1 MRYLNR
7 IFFINSANV
16 KYAEIAIDGNV
27 HFIGT
32 QGVGKSTL
40 LRAILFFYNADKLKL
55 GIEKGKKTFDEYY
68 FPGGDSY
75 VIYEVVRET
84 GAYCIM
90 AFKSQGR
97 VCFRFIN
104 SEFNLANYVDNGKV
118 KSWDGIR
125 ESFGK
130 KIGYTRKIDR
140 YEEYRDILY
149 GNNIGLEKEFRKYAI
164 IESRQYQN
172 LPRTIQNVFLNS
184 KLDAEFIK
192 QTIIMS
198 LNEVEVKINLDNYT
212 LHLKDFDTQLADINL
227 WTESNKAGEIPVRKM
242 AENIAGIYA
251 AIQSLN
257 REKQEKAIQLFKAH
271 AEALD
276 ELPKLEKKKE
286 QQQKHRQIAQ
296 QKSDDLKGKFQ
307 LKREDVQ
314 KQINILDNDLKRAK
328 TKTEYYEGMNIT
340 SIIQRVDKKDAIE
353 AERERLHAEKL
364 LLNTKFT
371 EINSRYLAL
380 IQQQQNAFAG
390 FENAHHARKNKLR
403 EDVLLFISDIREQY
417 NHAFADI
424 RKQNYDALDVA
435 RNTISQKKE
444 NIHDLKLKKQKGNL
458 QRYYEHDIEIVK
470 AEISTLNQKIKST
483 EIDIADHKKQ
493 VDTLQKQWELEQEKT
508 ASVYDRKV
516 EKMWDD
522 NKQFITAVASI
533 DTKLQKNKDSLYGWL
548 SNNAP
553 GWENNIGKVID
564 EELVLFH
571 DGLSPQL
578 SADGNETFF
587 GLKIDLTEISRKVK
601 TVADYEQERAEWQ
614 QKAEINKAGIT
625 KLLEDRDSEAGKLK
639 TRYQSKIKELNNARR
654 QMEYDLQRSKGQLEV
669 NEVKRADLVRKAAEE
684 KEQFLLLVGRE
695 IEAASEALI
704 VEEKN
709 LLAIEAGIQKQLDNK
724 EKEQN
729 KKIKAEDSRVKELM
743 LALEEELK
751 AKKEETDTRIEEVKQ
766 QQTKNLKKEGAD
778 VVRLAGIEKELL
790 VAVREL
796 EFING
801 NRETVS
807 DYNKDKR
814 ELLDHVDTYKT
825 EKRLKESLL
834 ENEQE
839 KYNLQKQKIHQE
851 IDLLTS
857 EITDLGSRLA
867 LINEGLNTFESFKQT
882 DHYKEVAEYE
892 GQQQDGIEN
901 NIGLKALIDALH
913 NRIYTI
919 MERYTD
925 LQMATNKFTGKFNSN
940 NIFGFKQSII
950 ARDEIISFA
959 QMLDEFIEENKIAQ
973 YEKRVNERFATL
985 IRQIGKETNELTS
998 KGGEIQKVI
1007 TEINRD
1013 FEERNFAGVIKS
1025 IRLQLSESKNNIVAL
1040 LKAIKEFN
1048 DQNSMGLGVVDLFS
1062 TGDNESKNRKAITL
1076 LKEFAK
1082 EINARKEKEIGLPDS
1097 FELQFRIVENEN
1109 DSGWVEKLT
1118 NVGSEGTDILVKA
1131 MINIMLLN
1139 VFKDSASKRFKEFRL
1154 HCMMDEIGKLHPNN
1168 VKGIL
1173 KFANDRNILL
1183 INSSPTSYNA
1193 TDYRYTYLLSK
1204 DSKHV
1209 TTVKRLVKKGIEER
1223 VIKTEV
1229 EA

>member
-84 GAYCIM
+84 GSYCIM

-104 SEFNLANYVDNGKV
+104 SEYSVDHYVDTDSGKV
-118 KSWDGIR
+118 RSWESIR
-125 ESFGK
+125 DVFGK
-130 KIGYTRKIDR
+130 KISYTRKIDR

-149 GNNIGLEKEFRKYAI
+149 GNNKELDKEFRKYSL

-198 LNEVEVKINLDNYT
+198 LNEEEVKIELDKYA
-212 LHLKDFDTQLADINL
+212 LHLRDFDIQLADINK
-227 WTESNKAGEIPVRKM
+227 WTETTKTGEIPVRKM
-242 AENIAGIYA
+242 AENIARIHA

-257 REKQEKAIQLFKAH
+257 REKQETAIQLFRAH
-271 AEALD
+271 EVSQE
-276 ELPKLEKKKE
+276 ELPHVEKK
-286 QQQKHRQIAQ
+286 QDLAQKQRQLLQ

-307 LKREDVQ
+307 AKRDEVQ
-314 KQINILDNDLKRAK
+314 KLINILDNDLKRAK
-328 TKTEYYEGMNIT
+328 SKAEYYEGININA
-340 SIIQRVDKKDAIE
+340 IIQRVDKKE
-353 AERERLHAEKL
+353 ANETAREWLQEELL
-364 LLNTKFT
+364 LLNTKFA
-371 EINSRYLAL
+371 EINSRYDAL
-380 IQQQQNAFAG
+380 VQQQQNALAG
-390 FENAHHARKNKLR
+390 FENGHMARKNKVR
-403 EDVLLFISDIREQY
+403 EDFLQFKSEITDQY
-417 NHAFADI
+417 NHAFAEI
-424 RKQNYDALDVA
+424 RKQNLEALDVA
-435 RNTISQKKE
+435 RNTIAQKKD
-444 NIHDLKLKKQKGNL
+444 NIHDLKLKKQKAQL
-458 QRYYEHDIEIVK
+458 QRYFEHELEVVK
-470 AEISTLNQKIKST
+470 SEISSLQQKIKT
-483 EIDIADHKKQ
+483 ADLNIADLKKQ
-493 VDTLQKQWELEQEKT
+493 AETLQKQWELETEKN

-516 EKMWDD
+516 EKMWED
-522 NKQFITAVASI
+522 NAQYLASMAAI
-533 DTKLQKNKDSLYGWL
+533 DAKLQKNKDSLYGWL
-548 SNNAP
+548 NTNVT

-564 EELVLFH
+564 EDGVLFH
-571 DGLSPQL
+571 SSLSPQL
-578 SADGNETFF
+578 TDGANDTFF
-587 GLKIDLTEISRKVK
+587 GLRIDLGEIDKKVK
-601 TVADYEQERAEWQ
+601 TVAEYEHERAEWQ
-614 QKAEINKAGIT
+614 QKAETNKANINKQ
-625 KLLEDRDSEAGKLK
+625 LEERDNEAGKLK
-639 TRYQSKIKELNNARR
+639 SRYQGRIKDINSTRR
-654 QMEYDLQRSKGQLEV
+654 QMEYELQRSKGQLQV
-669 NEVKRADLVRKAAEE
+669 NEVKQADLTRKAAEE
-684 KEQFLLLVGRE
+684 KELLLQQVARE
-695 IEAASEALI
+695 IEAASEELTT
-704 VEEKN
+704 EEKN
-709 LLAIEAGIQKQLDNK
+709 LAAIEAGIQKQLEAK

-729 KKIKAEDSRVKELM
+729 RKIKAEDQRTKEL
-743 LALEEELK
+743 LAAYDQELLTRK
-751 AKKEETDTRIEEVKQ
+751 QETTERIEAIKL
-766 QQTKNLKKEGAD
+766 QQTQNLQQEGAD
-778 VVRLAGIEKELL
+778 VLRLSSIGKELETI
-790 VAVREL
+790 RKEL
-796 EFING
+796 DFINA
-801 NRETVS
+801 NRDKVAE
-807 DYNKDKR
+807 YNKDKR
-814 ELLDHVDTYKT
+814 ELLDLVDGYKT

-839 KYNLQKQKIHQE
+839 KYGLQKQKIQQE
-851 IDLLTS
+851 IDLLTN
-857 EITDLGSRLA
+857 E
-867 LINEGLNTFESFKQT
+867 INELSNRLTTISEGLTTYDSFKQT
-882 DHYKEVAEYE
+882 AHYLQIAEFE
-892 GQQQDGIEN
+892 SAQQGKAEESN
-901 NIGLKALIDALH
+901 MGLKELIDALSGK
-913 NRIYTI
+913 IYTI
-919 MERYTD
+919 MERYND
-925 LQMATNKFTGKFNSN
+925 LRMAINKFLGNFSPENVFN
-940 NIFGFKQSII
+940 FKTNLV
-950 ARDEIISFA
+950 EHE
-959 QMLDEFIEENKIAQ
+959 EFIAFAEMLFEFLEEDKILQ

-985 IRQIGKETNELTS
+985 IRQIGIETNTLTS
-998 KGGEIQKVI
+998 KAGEIQKVI
-1007 TEINRD
+1007 AEINRD

-1040 LKAIKEFN
+1040 LQAIKQFN

-1062 TGDNESKNRKAITL
+1062 TGDNEGKNKKAISL

-1082 EINARKEKEIGLPDS
+1082 EISARKEKEIGLPDS

-1183 INSSPTSYNA
+1183 INSSPTSFNA

-1209 TTVKRLVKKGIEER
+1209 TTVKRLIKKG
-1223 VIKTEV
+1223 TEV
-1229 EA
+1229 MA

>member
-68 FPGGDSY
+68 FPGADSY
-75 VIYEVVRET
+75 LIYEVVRET

-104 SEFNLANYVDNGKV
+104 SEFNLEHFVKDGKV
-118 KSWDGIR
+118 RAWDSIR

-130 KIGYTRKIDR
+130 KIGYTKKIDR

-149 GNNIGLEKEFRKYAI
+149 GNNIGLDKEFRKYSL

-198 LNEVEVKINLDNYT
+198 LNEEDVKINLENYA
-212 LHLKDFDTQLADINL
+212 LHLKDFDTQLADINK
-227 WTESNKAGEIPVRKM
+227 WTETNKTGEIPVRKM
-242 AENIAGIYA
+242 AENIARVHA

-257 REKQEKAIQLFKAH
+257 REKQETAIQLFQAH
-271 AEALD
+271 DAALD
-276 ELPKLEKKKE
+276 ELPQIEKKRDM
-286 QQQKHRQIAQ
+286 QLRLRDAAQ
-296 QKSDDLKGKFQ
+296 QRSDDLKGKFQ
-307 LKREDVQ
+307 IKRDGVQ
-314 KQINILDNDLKRAK
+314 KQINVLESDLKKAK
-328 TKTEYYEGMNIT
+328 EKSDYYEDIDIQ
-340 SIIQRVDKKDAIE
+340 SIIKRVDKKDAIE
-353 AERERLHAEKL
+353 TDRERLRNEKT
-364 LLNTKFT
+364 LLNAKFT
-371 EINSRYLAL
+371 EINSRFQAL
-380 IQQQQNAFAG
+380 IQQQQNAFSVY
-390 FENAHHARKNKLR
+390 ENAHQSRRNKLR
-403 EDVLLFISDIREQY
+403 EEFLQFKSDINEQY
-417 NHAFADI
+417 NTAFAEI
-424 RKQNYDALDVA
+424 RKQHQDALEVA
-435 RNTISQKKE
+435 RNTIAQKKD
-444 NIHDLKLKKQKGNL
+444 NIHDLKLKKQKAQL
-458 QRYYEHDIEIVK
+458 QRYFEQDIDLLKTEIG
-470 AEISTLNQKIKST
+470 TLQQKIKST
-483 EIDIADHKKQ
+483 EIDIADFKKQ
-493 VDTLQKQWELEQEKT
+493 TETLQKQWELEQEKNV
-508 ASVYDRKV
+508 ALYDRKI
-516 EKMWDD
+516 EKMHDD
-522 NKQFITAVASI
+522 SKQYTLAIESI
-533 DTKLQKNKDSLYGWL
+533 DAKLQKNKDSLYGWL
-548 SNNAP
+548 STNVP

-564 EELVLFH
+564 EEHVLFQS
-571 DGLSPQL
+571 DLAPSITEGASDTLY
-578 SADGNETFF
+578 
-587 GLKIDLTEISRKVK
+587 GLKLNLEDINKSVK
-601 TVADYEQERAEWQ
+601 TVADYEREKTEWL
-614 QKAEINKAGIT
+614 QKLETNKAGIN
-625 KLLEDRDSEAGKLK
+625 KQVEERDTESGKLK
-639 TRYQSKIKELNNARR
+639 SRYQGRIKELNNSRR
-654 QMEYDLQRSKGQLEV
+654 QMEYDLQRSKGQMQS
-669 NEVKRADLVRKAAEE
+669 NEVKLADLIRKAAEE
-684 KEQFLLLVGRE
+684 KEQLLQQVAQE
-695 IEAASEALI
+695 IEAASEELI
-704 VEEKN
+704 SEEKN
-709 LLAIEAGIQKQLDNK
+709 LFAIEAGIQKQLDNK

-729 KKIKAEDSRVKELM
+729 RKIKAEDQQIKEQIA
-743 LALEEELK
+743 ALELELQT
-751 AKKEETDTRIEEVKQ
+751 KKQETEDRIAEIKQ
-766 QQTKNLKKEGAD
+766 QQTTNLKQEGAD
-778 VVRLAGIEKELL
+778 VVRLTDIDKELTTL
-790 VAVREL
+790 TREL
-796 EFING
+796 DFINE
-801 NRETVS
+801 NRDKVAE
-807 DYNKDKR
+807 YNKDKR
-814 ELLDHVDTYKT
+814 ELLDHIDAFKT
-825 EKRLKESLL
+825 EKRLKENQL

-851 IDLLTS
+851 IDLLVADINELNNKLS
-857 EITDLGSRLA
+857 I
-867 LINEGLNTFESFKQT
+867 INEGLSSFDSFKQT
-882 DHYKEVAEYE
+882 DHYQQIAEYD
-892 GQQQDGIEN
+892 GQQSKGPAN
-901 NIGLKALIDALH
+901 TAGLKALIDAL
-913 NRIYTI
+913 NSRIYVI
-919 MERYTD
+919 QDRYND
-925 LQMATNKFTGKFNSN
+925 LQAAVNKFLGNFSQQNV
-940 NIFGFKQSII
+940 FGFKTRLEEREEFI
-950 ARDEIISFA
+950 EFA
-959 QMLDEFIEENKIAQ
+959 EMLDEFLEEDKILQ

-1040 LKAIKEFN
+1040 LQEIKKFN

-1062 TGDNESKNRKAITL
+1062 TGDNESKNKKAVSL
-1076 LKEFAK
+1076 LKEFAR

-1097 FELQFRIVENEN
+1097 FELQFRIVENDN

-1139 VFKDSASKRFKEFRL
+1139 VFKDSASKRFKDFRM

-1209 TTVKRLVKKGIEER
+1209 TTVKRLIRKG
-1223 VIKTEV
+1223 TE
-1229 EA
+1229 ALA

>member
-104 SEFNLANYVDNGKV
+104 SEYVLEHYIDNGKV
-118 KSWDGIR
+118 RSWESIR
-125 ESFGK
+125 ETFGK

-149 GNNIGLEKEFRKYAI
+149 GNNIGLDKEFRKYSL

-198 LNEVEVKINLDNYT
+198 LNEEEVKIELDKYA
-212 LHLKDFDTQLADINL
+212 LHLRDFDIQLADINK
-227 WTESNKAGEIPVRKM
+227 WTETNKTGEIPVRKM
-242 AENIAGIYA
+242 AENIARVHA

-257 REKQEKAIQLFKAH
+257 REKQETAVHLFRAYET
-271 AEALD
+271 AVE
-276 ELPKLEKKKE
+276 ELPQVEKTRDH
-286 QQQKHRQIAQ
+286 QQKQRQLLQ
-296 QKSDDLKGKFQ
+296 QKSDDLMGKFQ
-307 LKREDVQ
+307 AKRDEVQ
-314 KQINILDNDLKRAK
+314 KLINILDNDLKRAK
-328 TKTEYYEGMNIT
+328 NKGEYYEGINI
-340 SIIQRVDKKDAIE
+340 SAIIQRVDRKE
-353 AERERLHAEKL
+353 ANETAQEWLQSELL

-371 EINSRYLAL
+371 EINSRYEAL
-380 IQQQQNAFAG
+380 IQQQQNSLAG
-390 FENAHHARKNKLR
+390 FENAHLARKNKVR
-403 EDVLLFISDIREQY
+403 EEFLQAKGDITEQY
-417 NHAFADI
+417 NNAFIEI
-424 RKQNYDALDVA
+424 RKQHQEALEVA
-435 RNTISQKKE
+435 RNTIAQRKD
-444 NIHDLKLKKQKGNL
+444 NIHDLKLKKQKAQL
-458 QRYYEHDIEIVK
+458 QRYFEHEIELAK
-470 AEISTLNQKIKST
+470 SEISALQQKIKGT
-483 EIDIADHKKQ
+483 EIDITDLKKQ
-493 VDTLQKQWELEQEKT
+493 AETLQKQWELEVEKNS
-508 ASVYDRKV
+508 SVYDRKI
-516 EKMWDD
+516 EKMWTD
-522 NKQFITAVASI
+522 NAQFLSAIAAI
-533 DTKLQKNKDSLYGWL
+533 DSKLQKNKDSLYGWL
-548 SNNAP
+548 NTNVT
-553 GWENNIGKVID
+553 GWEHNIGKVID
-564 EELVLFH
+564 EDEVLFH
-571 DGLSPQL
+571 GSLSPQL
-578 SADGNETFF
+578 TDGANDTFF
-587 GLKIDLTEISRKVK
+587 GLRIDLGEINKTVK
-601 TVADYEQERAEWQ
+601 TVADYEAERADWQ
-614 QKAEINKAGIT
+614 QKADANKANINKQ
-625 KLLEDRDSEAGKLK
+625 LEERDAEAGKLK
-639 TRYQSKIKELNNARR
+639 SRYQGRIKDINNARR
-654 QMEYDLQRSKGQLEV
+654 QMEYELQRSKGQLQV
-669 NEVKRADLVRKAAEE
+669 NEVKYADFVRKAADE
-684 KEQFLLLVGRE
+684 KEQLLQQVVKE
-695 IEAASEALI
+695 IEAAYEELI
-704 VEEKN
+704 IEEKG
-709 LLAIEAGIQKQLDNK
+709 LGTIETGMQKQLDAK

-729 KKIKAEDSRVKELM
+729 RKIKAEDQRAKDLVAEYETEL
-743 LALEEELK
+743 LT
-751 AKKEETDTRIEEVKQ
+751 KKQETAERIEEIKQ
-766 QQTKNLKKEGAD
+766 QQTQNLKQEGAD
-778 VVRLAGIEKELL
+778 VLRLSSIEKELG
-790 VAVREL
+790 VIRREL
-796 EFING
+796 DFINA
-801 NRETVS
+801 NRDKVAE
-807 DYNKDKR
+807 YNKDKR
-814 ELLDHVDTYKT
+814 ELLDLADGYKT
-825 EKRLKESLL
+825 EKRLKENLL

-851 IDLLTS
+851 IDLLND
-857 EITDLGSRLA
+857 EINELNNRLA
-867 LINEGLNTFESFKQT
+867 VINEGLTTFESFKQT
-882 DHYKEVAEYE
+882 AHYLQIAEYE
-892 GQQQDGIEN
+892 HAQRPSVVEN
-901 NIGLKALIDALH
+901 NAGLKELIEAL
-913 NRIYTI
+913 NGRIYTI
-919 MERYTD
+919 QERYND
-925 LQMATNKFTGKFNSN
+925 LRVAINKFLGNFSPENV
-940 NIFGFKQSII
+940 FGFKTNLVEQ
-950 ARDEIISFA
+950 E
-959 QMLDEFIEENKIAQ
+959 EFIQFAEMLYEFLEEDKILQ

-985 IRQIGKETNELTS
+985 IRQIGIETNTLTS
-998 KGGEIQKVI
+998 KAGEIQKVI
-1007 TEINRD
+1007 AEINRD

-1040 LKAIKEFN
+1040 LQAIKQFN

-1062 TGDNESKNRKAITL
+1062 TGDNEAKNKKAISL
-1076 LKEFAK
+1076 LKDFAK
-1082 EINARKEKEIGLPDS
+1082 EIGARKEKEIGLPDS

-1183 INSSPTSYNA
+1183 INSSPTSFNA

-1209 TTVKRLVKKGIEER
+1209 TTVKRLIKKG
-1223 VIKTEV
+1223 VEV
-1229 EA
+1229 MA

>member
-7 IFFINSANV
+7 VIFVNSANV
-16 KYAEIAIDGNV
+16 KFAEIAIDGNV

-75 VIYEVVRET
+75 VIYEVVRES
-84 GAYCIM
+84 GPYCIM

-104 SEFNLANYVDNGKV
+104 SEFNLGNYVDNGKV
-118 KSWDGIR
+118 RTWDGIR

-130 KIGYTRKIDR
+130 KIGYTKKIDR

-149 GNNIGLEKEFRKYAI
+149 GNNSGLEKEFRKYSL
-164 IESRQYQN
+164 IESKQYQN

-198 LNEVEVKINLDNYT
+198 LNEEEVKIELDKYA
-212 LHLKDFDTQLADINL
+212 LHLKNFDTELADINK
-227 WTESNKAGEIPVRKM
+227 WTEINKSGEIPVRKM
-242 AENIAGIYA
+242 AENIARIHA

-257 REKQEKAIQLFKAH
+257 REKQETAIQLFRCHDQTLK
-271 AEALD
+271 
-276 ELPKLEKKKE
+276 ELPDVEKKRD
-286 QQQKHRQIAQ
+286 QQQKLRQLAQ

-307 LKREDVQ
+307 AKRDDVQ
-314 KQINILDNDLKRAK
+314 KQINILDFKLKEAK
-328 TKTEYYEGMNIT
+328 TKTEHYESINI
-340 SIIQRVDKKDAIE
+340 DAIISRINKKEGLE
-353 AERERLHAEKL
+353 AERERLQTERT
-364 LLNTKFT
+364 LLNAKFT
-371 EINSRYLAL
+371 EINSRYNAL
-380 IQQQQNAFAG
+380 IQQQQNSLAG
-390 FENAHHARKNKLR
+390 FENETLGRKNKLR
-403 EDVLLFISDIREQY
+403 EEFLVFKGETNEQY
-417 NHAFADI
+417 YHAFAEI
-424 RKQNYDALDVA
+424 RKQNQDALEVA
-435 RNTISQKKE
+435 RNTISQQKE
-444 NIHDLKLKKQKGNL
+444 HIHDLKLKKQKGNL
-458 QRYYEHDIEIVK
+458 QRYFEQEIETVK
-470 AEISTLNQKIKST
+470 AEIVVLNQKIKSN
-483 EIDIADHKKQ
+483 EVDIADYKKQ
-493 VDTLQKQWELEQEKT
+493 VDTLQKQFDLESEKT
-508 ASVYDRKV
+508 IAGYDRKV

-522 NKQFITAVASI
+522 NKVYQSSIASI
-533 DTKLQKNKDSLYGWL
+533 DAKMQKNKDSLYGWL
-548 SNNAP
+548 NGNVP
-553 GWENNIGKVID
+553 GWENSIGKVVD
-564 EELVLFH
+564 EEHVLFL
-571 DGLSPQL
+571 DGLSPQIAEEA
-578 SADGNETFF
+578 SDTFY
-587 GLKIDLTEISRKVK
+587 GLKIDLKEIGRTVK
-601 TVADYEQERAEWQ
+601 TVADYEKERADWQ
-614 QKAEINKAGIT
+614 QKADANKTNINKQI
-625 KLLEDRDSEAGKLK
+625 EERDNEANKLK
-639 TRYQSKIKELNNARR
+639 TRYQGRIKDLNNTRR
-654 QMEYDLQRSKGQLEV
+654 QMEYELQRGKGQLQA
-669 NEVKRADLVRKAAEE
+669 NEVKHADLLRKAAEE
-684 KEQFLLLVGRE
+684 KERFLQQVGQE
-695 IEAASEALI
+695 IEAASEELI
-704 VEEKN
+704 KEEKN
-709 LLAIEAGIQKQLDNK
+709 LGAIEAGIQKQLDNK

-729 KKIKAEDSRVKELM
+729 KKIKAEDQRIKELVA
-743 LALEEELK
+743 ALDEELLV
-751 AKKEETDTRIEEVKQ
+751 KKQDTKLRTEEIKYQQNNDLKQ
-766 QQTKNLKKEGAD
+766 EGAD
-778 VVRLAGIEKELL
+778 VLRMDSIEKEL
-790 VAVREL
+790 ATIVREL
-796 EFING
+796 DFINE
-801 NRETVS
+801 NRDKVAE
-807 DYNKDKR
+807 YNKDRK
-814 ELLDHVDTYKT
+814 ELLDKVDEYKT
-825 EKRLKESLL
+825 DKRLKENQLD
-834 ENEQE
+834 NEQE

-851 IDLLTS
+851 IDLMTA
-857 EITDLGSRLA
+857 EINDLNNRLHV
-867 LINEGLNTFESFKQT
+867 INEGLSTLESFKQT
-882 DHYKEVAEYE
+882 DHYKEIAEFD
-892 GQQQDGIEN
+892 GQKADN
-901 NIGLKALIDALH
+901 NETAIGLKALIDALH
-913 NRIYTI
+913 SRIYTI
-919 MERYTD
+919 LERYND
-925 LQMATNKFTGKFNSN
+925 LQSAINKFLGNFSSQNV
-940 NIFGFKQSII
+940 FGFKTTLSDRNDFI
-950 ARDEIISFA
+950 EFA
-959 QMLDEFIEENKIAQ
+959 EMLDEFLEENKIMQ

-1025 IRLQLSESKNNIVAL
+1025 IRLQLSESKNNIVTL

-1062 TGDNESKNRKAITL
+1062 TGDNESKNRKAISL

-1082 EINARKEKEIGLPDS
+1082 EINARKEKEIRLPDS

-1139 VFKDSASKRFKEFRL
+1139 VFKDSASKRFKDFRM

-1209 TTVKRLVKKGIEER
+1209 TTVKRLVKKG
-1223 VIKTEV
+1223 V